1 MVTDLH
7 IALGGLVIVVNL
19 VAGVWGLLVW
29 RRKLPAGKAYAQV
42 LAASQTVIFG
52 QAIIGLLLL
61 SQNLRAAQQLHYVYG
76 LLPAALVIFAWSAR
90 RNDHLR
96 NALVFSIAA
105 LLAAALA
112 VRALTVSG
120 ILG

>member
-7 IALGGLVIVVNL
+7 IGLGFAVIAVNL

-29 RRKLPAGKAYAQV
+29 RGVLRANRVFEQV

-52 QAIIGLLLL
+52 QAVLGLLLL

-76 LLPAALVIFAWSAR
+76 LLPAAMVIFAYSAR
-90 RNDHLR
+90 RKDPRRQRGREQRGDREHEDVAPR
-96 NALVFSIAA
+96 V
-105 LLAAALA
+105 LAP
-112 VRALTVSG
+112 R
-120 ILG
+120 